1 MKEKKKLI
9 AIVASLLLVLLVLGF
24 FIRSVFFAGAGRGTS
39 PLTSSGVVMED
50 APASLVEVSGDK
62 EQANQ
67 ANEDGSQT
75 GGNHVYSTFT
85 LYEQDPVIL
94 TGTAQLQTDQAYFYD
109 KEKGDIA
116 TVKVRDGQFVKKNDL
131 LYTYEQKAVE
141 TQHEIE
147 DLMREQT
154 RTYNQRE
161 VLIKQLSD
169 YTGAAYNYQGD
180 RISSYWD
187 PSGKQG
193 YYIEEE
199 IGNYSL
205 ADGEANAYTS
215 SDPTVEGMKDQI
227 RQVNEAIEDLEIKLI
242 RLQEKQQGRVLAK
255 SDGTIVLNEEGKD
268 NTQVAFIR
276 IVSDEVSVTG
286 TASEYEFYT
295 LEEGRPVSLY
305 INAEDRDIAGEII
318 SFDQIPGSGDSNT
331 IGEASF
337 TPAATSSEGA
347 NFNFM
352 ISAAEAIQPGF
363 SVKIGIKLPGV
374 VLPVEAIIE
383 ENDQTYVFVNREGV
397 AVKVAV
403 TIERQGTQ
411 RVVLR
416 ELSAGDILLLNPYEL
431 VDGQMVTTD
440 LSAETNQDSW

>member
-9 AIVASLLLVLLVLGF
+9 VIVASLLLVLLVLGF
-24 FIRSVFFAGAGRGTS
+24 FIRSVFFVGSGRGTS
-39 PLTSSGVVMED
+39 PLTTSGVVMED
-50 APASLVEVSGDK
+50 APAALVEVSGDK
-62 EQANQ
+62 GQGNQ
-67 ANEDGSQT
+67 DGSQT
-75 GGNHVYSTFT
+75 EENHVYSTFT
-85 LYEQDPVIL
+85 LYEQDPVTLSGI
-94 TGTAQLQTDQAYFYD
+94 AQLQTNQAYFYD
-109 KEKGDIA
+109 KEKGIISS
-116 TVKVRDGQFVKKNDL
+116 VKVRDGQFVKQNDL
-131 LYTYEQKAVE
+131 LYTYEQNEIE

-147 DLMREQT
+147 DMMREQT

-255 SDGTIVLNEEGKD
+255 SDGTVVLNEEGKD

-318 SFDQIPGSGDSNT
+318 SFDQIPGSGDSKT

-337 TPAATSSEGA
+337 TPAATSSKGA